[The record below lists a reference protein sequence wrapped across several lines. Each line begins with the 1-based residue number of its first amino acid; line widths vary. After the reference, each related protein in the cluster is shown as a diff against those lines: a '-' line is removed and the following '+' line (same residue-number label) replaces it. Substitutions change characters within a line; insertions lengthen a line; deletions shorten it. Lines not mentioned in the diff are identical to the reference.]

1 MSSLSAPWASH
12 YESPGPA
19 SGAGGSR
26 GSSGGSRG
34 SSADGSH
41 RPPLASARQ
50 GGGAPNEAYL
60 GDGRAGARQE
70 TAGGSDGEWK
80 RPRTLA
86 PPWAAGGGQAK
97 WLKRQRPSAFTT

>member
-1 MSSLSAPWASH
+1 MSLSAPWASH

-19 SGAGGSR
+19 VGAGGSR

-50 GGGAPNEAYL
+50 GGGASNTAYPR
-60 GDGRAGARQE
+60 DGVVSGARQE

-97 WLKRQRPSAFTT
+97 FLKRQRPSTFTT